1 MSTPQ
6 TLHGFLEQSAELFGD
21 RPAVVDGEWTL
32 TYAEFNERA
41 NQLAHA
47 LIQQGVAPGDRVGL
61 VLDKSMHAIVGLY
74 GILKTGAAYVSIDS
88 KAPVARSGYIVG
100 NCGIKVLLSE
110 TKQAGNWDEL
120 AHQTDLAHV
129 VCMDG
134 EPEEMPNKV
143 TWSHF
148 TGSGGNDAPVDI
160 EVSGDD
166 LAYIIYTSG
175 STGDPKGVK
184 LTHRNGLAFVEWGV
198 NEFSVTHEDRLSSHA
213 PLHFDLSIWD
223 VYAASMAGAALH
235 IVPAMASVF
244 PGQIVKFIDKRSITV
259 WYSVPSILSM
269 MVQRGNLQA
278 DSFPSLR
285 ILLFAGEVF
294 PTKYLVP
301 LMEAVPGAAFWNLY
315 GPTETNVCTAYH
327 VANIP
332 DPEKGDIPIGHP
344 VSSDYSYVVDEGGQ
358 VVADG
363 DVGELWIGGDTIMDG
378 YWADDEKTAA
388 RLVADPFDAS
398 LGMIYKTGDLVR
410 VDDAGEFAFLGRRD
424 NQIKSRGY
432 RIELGEVET
441 AMYGHPA
448 VSECAV
454 VAVPDD
460 LVTNIVHAFVSVK
473 DETTSQDLLKHV
485 KAKVPHYMI
494 PEHIDILEVLPKTST
509 GKIDRQTLTKKA
521 IGER

>member
-1 MSTPQ
+1 MSMPQ
-6 TLHGFLEQSAELFGD
+6 TLHGFLEQSAEQYPD
-21 RPAVVDGEWTL
+21 RPAVIDGEWTL
-32 TYAEFNERA
+32 TYAQFDARA
-41 NQLAHA
+41 NRLAHE
-47 LIQQGVAPGDRVGL
+47 LIARGVQPGDRVGL

-88 KAPVARSGYIVG
+88 KAPVARSRYIVG

-110 TKQAGNWDEL
+110 TKQAENWDEL
-120 AHQTDLAHV
+120 AHETDLEHV
-129 VCMDG
+129 VVMDG
-134 EPEEMPNKV
+134 EPEETPNKV
-143 TWSHF
+143 TYAHF
-148 TGSGGNDAPVDI
+148 TGDDGDTGSAGVEVD
-160 EVSGDD
+160 GHG

-198 NEFSVTHEDRLSSHA
+198 AEFDVTHEDRLSSHA

-235 IVPAMASVF
+235 IVPPMASVF
-244 PGQIVKFIDKRSITV
+244 PGQIVKFIQQREITV

-269 MVQRGNLQA
+269 MVQRGNLEVGA
-278 DSFPSLR
+278 LPSLR

-301 LMEAVPGAAFWNLY
+301 LMEAVPNAAFWNLY

-327 VANIP
+327 VATLP

-344 VSSDYSYVVDEGGQ
+344 VSSDYSYVVDEHGTI
-358 VVADG
+358 VPDG
-363 DVGELWIGGDTIMDG
+363 DVGELWIGGDTVMDG

-388 RLVADPFDAS
+388 RLVQDPFDPS
-398 LGMIYKTGDLVR
+398 QSTIYKTGDLVR
-410 VDDAGEFAFLGRRD
+410 LDDEGEFAFLGRRD

-432 RIELGEVET
+432 RIELGEIET

-460 LVTNIVHAFVSVK
+460 LVTNVVHAFVSVK
-473 DETTSQDLLKHV
+473 EDTSSQDLLKHT
-485 KAKVPHYMI
+485 KAKVPHYMV
-494 PEHIDILEVLPKTST
+494 PEHIDIIEVLPKTST
-509 GKIDRQTLTKKA
+509 GKIDRQTLLKRA
-521 IGER
+521 IGES